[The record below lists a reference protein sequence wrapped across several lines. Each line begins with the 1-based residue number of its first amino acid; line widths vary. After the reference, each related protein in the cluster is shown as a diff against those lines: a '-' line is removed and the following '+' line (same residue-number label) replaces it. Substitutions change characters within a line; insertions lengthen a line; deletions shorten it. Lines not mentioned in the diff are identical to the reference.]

1 MNDNNLDLIAKK
13 IKELREEL
21 KEWQELVRKNIISN
35 ALADAKWFSIND
47 LIEYL
52 PDKTARATIY
62 GWVSQGLIPYH
73 KYGKKLTFLKSEI
86 DNWLYFNAGSTTDE
100 TFIFPQKK
108 IQHFR

>member
-1 MNDNNLDLIAKK
+1 MNELNIETLAKEVRDLRDEI
-13 IKELREEL
+13 
-21 KEWQELVRKNIISN
+21 KEWQDVLKKNMLQNTLSN
-35 ALADAKWFSIND
+35 DKWMSIND

-86 DNWLYFNAGSTTDE
+86 DNWLYYNAGSASDLFE
-100 TFIFPQKK
+100 FPQKK